1 MIGKQGKTRS
11 LSSTTKAYVEMTKP
25 RIVELLLITTI
36 PAMVVAHRGWPGW
49 SIVLWVLL
57 GGTLSAGGANVIN
70 QVYDRDIDRIMHR
83 TSGRPIPTGRVSPR
97 AATVFGLALG
107 VAGFVVLTLTSTLL
121 AGILSLVAY
130 GFYVLVYTMLLKRS
144 TTQNIVIG
152 GAAGAVPALIGWA
165 AVTGDLS
172 LAPWIMFAIIFYWT
186 PPHFW
191 ALSIKYEED
200 YRAANIPMLS
210 VVAGDEVTFRQIFW
224 YSVVAVGVAVVLIPV
239 AELGWIYVGTVVG
252 LGGRLIVK
260 AARLRS
266 DRALA
271 MPFFVFSNLYLGGVF
286 IAMALD
292 RIADT
297 AFFGSVTLWLVI
309 GSLLVGG
316 GGILVLVSEISS
328 DARAPHVSRFRQ
340 VLEVAITALF
350 AFALLWASWLAVGN
364 GVKFAWYNGAS
375 PF

>member
-1 MIGKQGKTRS
+1 MIGKQGQTRS

-25 RIVELLLITTI
+25 RIIELLLITTI

-375 PF
+375 LF

>member
-1 MIGKQGKTRS
+1 VIGKQGQTRS

-25 RIVELLLITTI
+25 RIIELLLITTI

-286 IAMALD
+286 IAMAVD

-375 PF
+375 LF

>member
-1 MIGKQGKTRS
+1 MIGKQGQTRS